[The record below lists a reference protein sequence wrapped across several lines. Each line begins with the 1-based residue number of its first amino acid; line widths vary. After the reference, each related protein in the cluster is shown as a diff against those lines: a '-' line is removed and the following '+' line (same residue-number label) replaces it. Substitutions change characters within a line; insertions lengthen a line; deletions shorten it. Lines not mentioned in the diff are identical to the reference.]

1 MKVIVDQNKCVASGQ
16 CVLATPRVFDQR
28 EEDGIV
34 VLLTETPP
42 EDLADDVRQAVALC
56 PAQAIWLEEQAD
68 KAEEQGGKAEEQ
80 GDKQ

>member
-16 CVLATPRVFDQR
+16 CVLATPGVFDQR

-42 EDLADDVRQAVALC
+42 DDLADDVRQAVALC
-56 PAQAIWLEEQAD
+56 PAQAIWV
-68 KAEEQGGKAEEQ
+68 EEQGTVVEQGAVEEK